1 MVVKASME
9 EAALWARTEW
19 EAASMV
25 EGAFRVAPVMSQAA
39 RRLEVAFMAEV
50 GAAVMQEAAAGAFMV
65 EAAEVGA
72 MLEVAEAAAV
82 TTEH

>member
-19 EAASMV
+19 EEWVAASMV
-25 EGAFRVAPVMSQAA
+25 EEAFRVEPVMSQAA

-50 GAAVMQEAAAGAFMV
+50 GAAVMQEAA
-65 EAAEVGA
+65 EVGA
-72 MLEVAEAAAV
+72 MLEVAEAEAV